1 MNIIKSF
8 DTNVDVDV
16 GIDEEDRSETT
27 QDANSIASPR
37 RATKAREVISMAT
50 DQNAT
55 KRSHDGIVHNGPRVR
70 SSKIQRMSPS
80 QDDINHSSSAAVLK
94 STFTGMIA

>member
-1 MNIIKSF
+1 MDDVINIIKSF
-8 DTNVDVDV
+8 EINVDVDV
-16 GIDEEDRSETT
+16 GIDEEDRGETT
-27 QDANSIASPR
+27 QDANSIASP

-55 KRSHDGIVHNGPRVR
+55 KRSHDSIVYNGPRVR

-80 QDDINHSSSAAVLK
+80 EDDINHSSSAAILK
-94 STFTGMIA
+94 RTFT